1 MRNVVVTG
9 ASRGLGL
16 AIAQRAARSGFRVI
30 GIARAQGPALA
41 AAMAAAPEALHFR
54 PCDLLD
60 IAALPVL
67 ARTLRADFG
76 PLYGLV
82 NNAGIGTAGV
92 LATMPDDTIE
102 RLIRMNVTSPL
113 TLTKYL
119 IRPMLNRPGWPDRQ
133 RLVHR
138 QQHRV

>member
-30 GIARAQGPALA
+30 GIARSQGAALA
-41 AAMAAAPEALHFR
+41 DAMATLPDTLHFR

-60 IAALPVL
+60 LAALPTL
-67 ARTLRADFG
+67 ARTLRSEFG
-76 PLYGLV
+76 PVYGLV

-102 RLIRMNVTSPL
+102 RLIRMNVTSPV

-119 IRPMLNRPGWPDRQ
+119 VRPMLTARAGRIVQCVVD
-133 RLVHR
+133 R
-138 QQHRV
+138 QQHRL